1 MTTVTSSSAGS
12 SLLMLA
18 RARLAASEE
27 GGDLG
32 VLFFEPV
39 THVRCENPTG
49 LQGLFEVGLVPGE
62 RGDVGA
68 GQRDVAEAAAGARR
82 LDARGKVVLPGL
94 VNTHH
99 HLPQT
104 LTRNVPRVQ
113 EAPLFRWLSELYEVW
128 RCYDADAV
136 DVSARV
142 GLGELLLTGCTTTTD
157 HLYLFPRG
165 EERLIDVEIAAARDL
180 GIRFHPTRGSMSRGR
195 SQGGLP
201 PDDTVQD
208 EETILADSLRLI
220 REHHDPRPG
229 AMTRIALAPC
239 SPFSVTDGLMRRTA
253 ALAREHGVR
262 LHTHLAETLDEDA
275 YCLEM
280 YGCRPVEYLRRMEW
294 LGPDV
299 WLAHCVHLLAE
310 EAALFGETGTGV
322 AHCPS
327 SNFRLGSGIAPV
339 RALLAA
345 GAPVGLGVDG
355 SASNDCSN
363 MLAEARQALLAHR
376 LGADTASWLT
386 AEEVLWMATR
396 GGARCLGRDDIGS
409 LEPGKAADL
418 ILIET
423 RRLSYAGGASDPL
436 AALVFS
442 PFPEP
447 VDTVIVNGRIVVEGG
462 ELLGVD
468 VPALVERANGIAMG
482 LLHRASAETGRDY
495 FTR

>member
-1 MTTVTSSSAGS
+1 MAPVT
-12 SLLMLA
+12 LLVEG
-18 RARLAASEE
+18 ARL
-27 GGDLG
+27 
-32 VLFFEPV
+32 
-39 THVRCENPTG
+39 
-49 LQGLFEVGLVPGE
+49 LVPMDDARRRLADGWLF
-62 RGDVGA
+62 V
-68 GQRDVAEAAAGARR
+68 RDGRVEQLGSGTAPPGLEAARR
-82 LDARGKVVLPGL
+82 LDARGKVVIPGL

-113 EAPLFRWLSELYEVW
+113 EAPLFRWLAELYEVW
-128 RCYDADAV
+128 RGLDADAV
-136 DVSARV
+136 DAAARV

-165 EERLIDVEIAAARDL
+165 QERLVDVEIAAAREL
-180 GIRFHPTRGSMSRGR
+180 GIRFQPTRGSMSRGR

-201 PDDTVQD
+201 PDDVVQD
-208 EETILADSLRLI
+208 EETILADSRRLI
-220 REHHDPRPG
+220 REHHDARPG

-239 SPFSVTDGLMRRTA
+239 SPFSVTTDLMRRTVD
-253 ALAREHGVR
+253 LAREQGVR

-275 YCLEM
+275 YCLEV
-280 YGCRPVEYLRRMEW
+280 YGVRPVEYLRRLNW

-299 WLAHCVHLLAE
+299 WLAHCVHLQPDE
-310 EAALFGETGTGV
+310 VALFGETGTAV

-339 RALLAA
+339 RALLDA

-355 SASNDCSN
+355 SASNDSSN

-376 LGADTASWLT
+376 LAPDPARWLT

-409 LEPGKAADL
+409 LEPGKSADL
-418 ILIET
+418 IMVDT
-423 RRLSYAGGASDPL
+423 RRLSYAGASSDLL

-442 PFPEP
+442 PWPEP
-447 VDTVIVNGRIVVEGG
+447 VDTVVVDGRVVVEGG
-462 ELLGVD
+462 ELVGVD
-468 VPALVERANGIAMG
+468 APALAARADAISRALLERAS
-482 LLHRASAETGRDY
+482 RATGRDY
-495 FTR
+495 FSRGE

>member
-1 MTTVTSSSAGS
+1 VRT
-12 SLLMLA
+12 LI
-18 RARLAASEE
+18 RDARLVVTMDDQRRRIP
-27 GGDLG
+27 GGYVVVD
-32 VLFFEPV
+32 
-39 THVRCENPTG
+39 
-49 LQGLFEVGLVPGE
+49 GE
-62 RGDVGA
+62 TIAEVGA
-68 GQRDVAEAAAGARR
+68 GEPPPSVNAGRTI
-82 LDARGKVVLPGL
+82 DARGKVVLPGL

-113 EAPLFRWLSELYEVW
+113 EAPLFTWLTELYEVW
-128 RCYDADAV
+128 RGTTADAV
-136 DVSARV
+136 DAAARV

-180 GIRFHPTRGSMSRGR
+180 GIRFQPTRGSMSRGR
-195 SQGGLP
+195 REGGLP
-201 PDDTVQD
+201 PDDVVQD

-253 ALAREHGVR
+253 DLAREHGVR

-280 YGCRPVEYLRRMEW
+280 YGCRPVEYLRRLGW

-299 WLAHCVHLLAE
+299 WLAHCVHVSAD
-310 EAALFGETGTGV
+310 EARLFGETGTGV

-355 SASNDCSN
+355 SASNDSSN

-376 LGADTASWLT
+376 TGTDPSRWIS
-386 AEEVLWMATR
+386 AEEALWMATR
-396 GGARCLGRDDIGS
+396 GGARCLGRDDIGA
-409 LEPGKAADL
+409 LVPGRAADI

-423 RRLSYAGGASDPL
+423 RRLSYAGASSDIL
-436 AALVFS
+436 AALVFT

-447 VDTVIVNGRIVVEGG
+447 VDTVMVNGRVVVEGG
-462 ELLGVD
+462 ELVGVD
-468 VPALVERANGIAMG
+468 VPALVARADRIAEAM
-482 LLHRASAETGRDY
+482 LDRAEKNTGVSFRS
-495 FTR
+495 RR